1 MLFYIQLSRLNLT
14 KVNERG
20 DTVNKIKYFR
30 EKQNMSQDQLAQ
42 KSGISRQTI
51 SALENNENYDV
62 KIGTMVSIAD
72 ALGKK
77 VQDIFFP
84 K

>member
-1 MLFYIQLSRLNLT
+1 M
-14 KVNERG
+14 
-20 DTVNKIKYFR
+20 NKIKYFR

>member
-1 MLFYIQLSRLNLT
+1 
-14 KVNERG
+14 
-20 DTVNKIKYFR
+20 VNKIKYFR

>member
-1 MLFYIQLSRLNLT
+1 M
-14 KVNERG
+14 
-20 DTVNKIKYFR
+20 NKIKHFR
-30 EKQNMSQDQLAQ
+30 EKQNMSQEQLAQ
-42 KSGISRQTI
+42 KSGVSRQTI

-62 KIGTMVSIAD
+62 RIGTMVSIAD

>member
-1 MLFYIQLSRLNLT
+1 
-14 KVNERG
+14 
-20 DTVNKIKYFR
+20 
-30 EKQNMSQDQLAQ
+30 MSQEQLAQ
-42 KSGISRQTI
+42 KSGVSRQTI

-62 KIGTMVSIAD
+62 RIGTMVSIAD

>member
-1 MLFYIQLSRLNLT
+1 M
-14 KVNERG
+14 
-20 DTVNKIKYFR
+20 NKIKYFR
-30 EKQNMSQDQLAQ
+30 EKQNMSQEQLAQ

-62 KIGTMVSIAD
+62 RIGTMVSIAD